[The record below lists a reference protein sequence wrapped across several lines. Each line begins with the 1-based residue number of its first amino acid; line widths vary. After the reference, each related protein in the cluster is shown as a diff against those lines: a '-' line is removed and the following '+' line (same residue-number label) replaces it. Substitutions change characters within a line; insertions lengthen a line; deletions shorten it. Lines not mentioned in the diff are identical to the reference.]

1 VRQAVGIL
9 GSGNTSLR
17 TFLLKK
23 IIMRGAKNVIDM
35 RPSKGFSPSQG
46 NEHLRRLDDC
56 ERAQKARWNYDPSRE
71 HLNFEVGKGG
81 IVTEVNKFK
90 TINQRIQEYLDSRGI
105 VNPNKK
111 YIDQGLDPKYRTVV
125 NFILGGNREVMR
137 NLAFGNQK
145 VDWEHGADNSDLKRM
160 PEIESWAKDAYA
172 FMCKKIGEQNIA
184 AFVVHLDEANPHVH
198 CTVLPLTE
206 KNRFSFKKIFTKG
219 VNTREALV
227 EYMESLHTEYAE
239 EVGLKYGMERG
250 DSIKETGA
258 VHRTTE
264 EYRRKLWKD
273 AQEKEEE
280 VRENIKTIEQQNSTI
295 TNQRGIIASLSREI
309 KHSAARLK
317 ALATMIKNLETH
329 KADLEYEVEKLN
341 KDLTTGKISKEEA
354 DRKLSQINAEIKK
367 IEEKIIDKADKLKV
381 AESKLHDAEQRK
393 AELEAKAHEAEEKRS
408 SEEQKTALAVEKT
421 AKAEGKYQVIKAKYK
436 EIAPKVNLKIS
447 HEFGSLGFHMAA
459 LDMKSRL
466 SKYGEL
472 RNSLSPSQRD
482 FLDRTVGEIF
492 DGSLIENVAENSAN
506 LCSVAASL
514 YLGYLNA
521 ATRIAQSCGGGGGPG
536 TGWGK
541 RDDENDMDFRRRC
554 FGMAMKMMKPG
565 RQQRLKR

>member
-1 VRQAVGIL
+1 M
-9 GSGNTSLR
+9 S
-17 TFLLKK
+17 
-23 IIMRGAKNVIDM
+23 GAKNVIDM

-81 IVTEVNKFK
+81 VVTEVNKFK
-90 TINQRIQEYLDSRGI
+90 TINQRIQENLDSRGI
-105 VNPNKK
+105 INPNKK
-111 YIDQGLDPKYRTVV
+111 YIDQGLDPKYRTVA

-160 PEIESWAKDAYA
+160 PEIEAWAKDAYA
-172 FMCKKIGEQNIA
+172 FMCKKYGEQNIA
-184 AFVVHLDEANPHVH
+184 AFVVHLDETNPHCH
-198 CTVLPLTE
+198 CTVLPITK
-206 KNRFSFKKIFTKG
+206 KNKFSFFGVFLKGNNTKD
-219 VNTREALV
+219 ALS
-227 EYMESLHTEYAE
+227 EYMDSLHTEYAE
-239 EVGLKYGMERG
+239 EVGMKYGMERG

-280 VRENIKTIEQQNSTI
+280 VRENTRTIEQQNSTI
-295 TNQRGIIASLSREI
+295 TNQRGIIASLNREI

-329 KADLEYEVEKLN
+329 KVDLEYEVEKLN

-367 IEEKIIDKADKLKV
+367 TEEKILDKTDKLKI

-421 AKAEGKYQVIKAKYK
+421 ARAEDRYQEIRAKYK
-436 EIAPKVNLKIS
+436 EVAPAVNVQVI
-447 HEFGSLGFHMAA
+447 HEMETLGYHSAA
-459 LDMKSRL
+459 FDMKNRL
-466 SKYGEL
+466 SKYNAL
-472 RNSLSPSQRD
+472 KDSLSYEQRE
-482 FLDRTVGEIF
+482 FLDKMMDDIF
-492 DGSLIENVAENSAN
+492 DGSVIVSMAENAASI
-506 LCSVAASL
+506 CSIAASL
-514 YLGYLNA
+514 YLGYLDN

-541 RDDENDMDFRRRC
+541 RDDEDDFAFRRRC
-554 FGMAMKMMKPG
+554 FGMAMKMMRPG
-565 RQQRLKR
+565 HQQRRKR

>member
-1 VRQAVGIL
+1 M
-9 GSGNTSLR
+9 S
-17 TFLLKK
+17 
-23 IIMRGAKNVIDM
+23 GAKNVIDM
-35 RPSKGFSPSQG
+35 RPGKGFTTSQS
-46 NEHLRRLDDC
+46 NEHLRRLADR
-56 ERAQKARWNYDPSRE
+56 EAAKKAQWNYDPSRE
-71 HLNFEVGKGG
+71 YLNFEIGKGG
-81 IVTEVNKFK
+81 VVKEVDK
-90 TINQRIQEYLDSRGI
+90 TKSIPQRIKENLEARGIKDPNISLINQGK
-105 VNPNKK
+105 NP
-111 YIDQGLDPKYRTVV
+111 YYRTVV

-160 PEIESWAKDAYA
+160 PEIEAWAKDAYA

-206 KNRFSFKKIFTKG
+206 KNRFSFIKTFMGG
-219 VNTREALV
+219 VDSRDALSK
-227 EYMESLHTEYAE
+227 YMENLHTEYAE

-329 KADLEYEVEKLN
+329 KADLEQEIKKLN
-341 KDLTTGKISKEEA
+341 RDLAAGKISKEEA

-367 IEEKIIDKADKLKV
+367 TEEKIIDKADKLKV

>member
-1 VRQAVGIL
+1 M
-9 GSGNTSLR
+9 S
-17 TFLLKK
+17 
-23 IIMRGAKNVIDM
+23 GAKNVIDM
-35 RPSKGFSPSQG
+35 RPGKGFTTSQS
-46 NEHLRRLDDC
+46 NEHLRRLADR
-56 ERAQKARWNYDPSRE
+56 EAAKKAQWNYDPSRE
-71 HLNFEVGKGG
+71 HLNFEIGRGG
-81 IVTEVNKFK
+81 VVKEVDKSK
-90 TINQRIQEYLDSRGI
+90 SIHQRIEENLKVRGI
-105 VNPNKK
+105 KDPN
-111 YIDQGLDPKYRTVV
+111 IPLITQGLDPKYRTVA

-145 VDWEHGADNSDLKRM
+145 VDWEHGADNTELKRM
-160 PEIESWAKDAYA
+160 PDIEAWAKDAYA
-172 FMCKKIGEQNIA
+172 FMCKKFGEQNIA

-198 CTVLPLTE
+198 CTVLPISE
-206 KNRFSFKKIFTKG
+206 NNRISFKKVFLKG
-219 VNTREALV
+219 NDNKDALSK
-227 EYMESLHTEYAE
+227 YMENLHTEYAE

-280 VRENIKTIEQQNSTI
+280 VRENAKTIEQQNSTI
-295 TNQRGIIASLSREI
+295 TNQRGIIASLNREI

-329 KADLEYEVEKLN
+329 KADLEQEIKKLN
-341 KDLTTGKISKEEA
+341 RDLAAGKISKEEA
-354 DRKLSQINAEIKK
+354 DRKLSQINADIKK
-367 IEEKIIDKADKLKV
+367 TEEKILDKTDKLKI

-393 AELEAKAHEAEEKRS
+393 SELEAKAHEAEEKRS

-421 AKAEGKYQVIKAKYK
+421 AKAEGKYQEIKAKYK
-436 EIAPKVNLKIS
+436 EIAPAVNLKVS
-447 HEFGSLGFHMAA
+447 HEIGSLGFHMVA

-466 SKYGEL
+466 SKYDEL

-514 YLGYLNA
+514 YLGYLDA
-521 ATRIAQSCGGGGGPG
+521 ATRIAQSSGGGGGPG

-541 RDDENDMDFRRRC
+541 RDDEDDLDFRRRC
-554 FGMAMKMMKPG
+554 FGMAMKMMKPVKQNRVIRG
-565 RQQRLKR
+565 RRR

>member
-1 VRQAVGIL
+1 M
-9 GSGNTSLR
+9 S
-17 TFLLKK
+17 
-23 IIMRGAKNVIDM
+23 GAKNVIDM
-35 RPSKGFSPSQG
+35 RPSKGLSTSQG

-71 HLNFEVGKGG
+71 HLNFEVGKGEV
-81 IVTEVNKFK
+81 VTEVNKFK
-90 TINQRIQEYLDSRGI
+90 TINQRIQENLDSRGI

-111 YIDQGLDPKYRTVV
+111 YIDQGLDPKYRTVA

-160 PEIESWAKDAYA
+160 PEIEAWAKDAYA
-172 FMCKKIGEQNIA
+172 FMCKKFGEQNIA

-206 KNRFSFKKIFTKG
+206 KNRFSFVKTFMNGI
-219 VNTREALV
+219 NTREALS
-227 EYMESLHTEYAE
+227 EYMDNIHTEYAE

-329 KADLEYEVEKLN
+329 KADLEQEIKKLN
-341 KDLTTGKISKEEA
+341 RDLAAGKISKEEA

-367 IEEKIIDKADKLKV
+367 TEEKIIDKADKLKV

-541 RDDENDMDFRRRC
+541 RDDENDMDLRRRC
-554 FGMAMKMMKPG
+554 FGMAIKMMKPG

>member
-1 VRQAVGIL
+1 M
-9 GSGNTSLR
+9 S
-17 TFLLKK
+17 
-23 IIMRGAKNVIDM
+23 GAKNVIDM
-35 RPSKGFSPSQG
+35 RPGKGFTTSQS
-46 NEHLRRLDDC
+46 NEHLRRLADR
-56 ERAQKARWNYDPSRE
+56 EAAKKAQWNYDPSRE
-71 HLNFEVGKGG
+71 HLNFEIGRGG
-81 IVTEVNKFK
+81 VVKEVDKSK
-90 TINQRIQEYLDSRGI
+90 SIHQRIEENLKARGI
-105 VNPNKK
+105 KDPN
-111 YIDQGLDPKYRTVV
+111 IPLITQGLDPKYRTVA

-145 VDWEHGADNSDLKRM
+145 VDWEHGADNTELKRM
-160 PEIESWAKDAYA
+160 PDIEAWAKDAYA
-172 FMCKKIGEQNIA
+172 FMCKKFGEQNIA

-198 CTVLPLTE
+198 CTVLPISE
-206 KNRFSFKKIFTKG
+206 NNRISFKKVFLKG
-219 VNTREALV
+219 NDNKNALSK
-227 EYMESLHTEYAE
+227 YMENLHTEYAE
-239 EVGLKYGMERG
+239 DVGLKYGMERG

-280 VRENIKTIEQQNSTI
+280 VRENTKTI
-295 TNQRGIIASLSREI
+295 TNQRGIIASLNREI

-329 KADLEYEVEKLN
+329 KADLEQEIKKLN
-341 KDLTTGKISKEEA
+341 RDLAAGKISKEEA
-354 DRKLSQINAEIKK
+354 DRKLSQINADIKK
-367 IEEKIIDKADKLKV
+367 TEEKILDKTDKLKI

-393 AELEAKAHEAEEKRS
+393 TELEAKAHEAEEKRS

-421 AKAEGKYQVIKAKYK
+421 AKAEGKYQEIKAKYK
-436 EIAPKVNLKIS
+436 EIAPAVNLKVS
-447 HEFGSLGFHMAA
+447 HEIDSLGFHMVA

-466 SKYGEL
+466 SKYDEL

-514 YLGYLNA
+514 YLGYLDA
-521 ATRIAQSCGGGGGPG
+521 ATRIAQSSGGGGGPG

-541 RDDENDMDFRRRC
+541 RDDEDDLDFRRRC
-554 FGMAMKMMKPG
+554 FGMAMKMMKPVKQNRVIRG
-565 RQQRLKR
+565 RRR

>member
-1 VRQAVGIL
+1 M
-9 GSGNTSLR
+9 S
-17 TFLLKK
+17 
-23 IIMRGAKNVIDM
+23 GAKNVIDM

-56 ERAQKARWNYDPSRE
+56 ERAQKTRWNYDPSRE

-81 IVTEVNKFK
+81 VVTEVNKFK
-90 TINQRIQEYLDSRGI
+90 TINQRIQENLDSRGI
-105 VNPNKK
+105 INPNKK
-111 YIDQGLDPKYRTVV
+111 YIDQGLDPKYRTVA

-160 PEIESWAKDAYA
+160 PEIEAWAKDAYA
-172 FMCKKIGEQNIA
+172 FMCKKYGEQNIA

-219 VNTREALV
+219 VNTREALA

-250 DSIKETGA
+250 DSTKETGA

-280 VRENIKTIEQQNSTI
+280 VRENTKTI
-295 TNQRGIIASLSREI
+295 TNQRGIIASLNREI

-329 KADLEYEVEKLN
+329 KADLEQEIKKLN
-341 KDLTTGKISKEEA
+341 RDLAAGKISKEEA
-354 DRKLSQINAEIKK
+354 DRKLSQINADIKK
-367 IEEKIIDKADKLKV
+367 TEEKILDKTDKLKI

-393 AELEAKAHEAEEKRS
+393 SELEAKAHEA
-408 SEEQKTALAVEKT
+408 EQKTALAVEKT
-421 AKAEGKYQVIKAKYK
+421 AKAEGKYQEIKSKYK
-436 EIAPKVNLKIS
+436 EVAPAVNAQTV
-447 HEFGSLGFHMAA
+447 HEMETLGYHLSA
-459 LDMKSRL
+459 LDMRSRL
-466 SKYGEL
+466 SKFDAL
-472 RNSLSPSQRD
+472 KDTLSHEQREFFD
-482 FLDRTVGEIF
+482 TTVGSIF
-492 DGSLIENVAENSAN
+492 DGSVIENMAESAAEI
-506 LCSVAASL
+506 CSIASQL
-514 YLGYLNA
+514 YLGYLDA
-521 ATRIAQSCGGGGGPG
+521 ATRIAQSSGGGGGPG

-541 RDDENDMDFRRRC
+541 RDDEDDLDFRRRC

-565 RQQRLKR
+565 QKQNIVIKGRRR

>member
-1 VRQAVGIL
+1 M
-9 GSGNTSLR
+9 S
-17 TFLLKK
+17 
-23 IIMRGAKNVIDM
+23 GAKNVIDM

-46 NEHLRRLDDC
+46 NGHLRRLDDC
-56 ERAQKARWNYDPSRE
+56 ERAQKVRWNYDPSRE

-81 IVTEVNKFK
+81 VVTEVNKFK
-90 TINQRIQEYLDSRGI
+90 TINQRIQENLDSRGI

-111 YIDQGLDPKYRTVV
+111 YIDQGLDPKYRTVA

-137 NLAFGNQK
+137 NLAFDNQE

-160 PEIESWAKDAYA
+160 PEIEAWAKDAYA
-172 FMCKKIGEQNIA
+172 FMCKKYGEKNIA

-206 KNRFSFKKIFTKG
+206 KNRFSFIKTFMGG
-219 VNTREALV
+219 VDSRDALSK
-227 EYMESLHTEYAE
+227 YMENLHTEYAD

-250 DSIKETGA
+250 DSIKKTGA

-329 KADLEYEVEKLN
+329 KADLEQEIKKFN
-341 KDLTTGKISKEEA
+341 RDLVAGKISKEEA
-354 DRKLSQINAEIKK
+354 DRKLSKINAEIKK
-367 IEEKIIDKADKLKV
+367 TEEKIIDKADKLKV

>member
-1 VRQAVGIL
+1 M
-9 GSGNTSLR
+9 S
-17 TFLLKK
+17 
-23 IIMRGAKNVIDM
+23 GAKNVIDM

-81 IVTEVNKFK
+81 VVTEVNKFK
-90 TINQRIQEYLDSRGI
+90 TINQRIQENLDLRGI

-111 YIDQGLDPKYRTVV
+111 YIDQGLDPKYRTVA

-137 NLAFGNQK
+137 NLAFGNQN

-160 PEIESWAKDAYA
+160 PEIEAWAKDAYA
-172 FMCKKIGEQNIA
+172 FMCKKYGEQNIA

-206 KNRFSFKKIFTKG
+206 KNRFSFIKTFMGG
-219 VNTREALV
+219 VDSRDALSK
-227 EYMESLHTEYAE
+227 YMENLHTEYAE
-239 EVGLKYGMERG
+239 EVGMKYGMERG

-280 VRENIKTIEQQNSTI
+280 VRENTKTIEQQNSTI

-367 IEEKIIDKADKLKV
+367 TEEKILDKTDKLKI

-393 AELEAKAHEAEEKRS
+393 EELEAKAHEAEEKRS

-421 AKAEGKYQVIKAKYK
+421 ARAEDRYQEIRAKYK
-436 EIAPKVNLKIS
+436 EVAPAVNVQVI
-447 HEFGSLGFHMAA
+447 HEMETLGYHSAA
-459 LDMKSRL
+459 FDMKNRL
-466 SKYGEL
+466 SKYNAL
-472 RNSLSPSQRD
+472 KDSLSYEQRE
-482 FLDRTVGEIF
+482 FLDKMVDDIF
-492 DGSLIENVAENSAN
+492 DDSVIVSMAENAASI
-506 LCSVAASL
+506 CSIAASL
-514 YLGYLNA
+514 YLGYLDN

-536 TGWGK
+536 TEWGK
-541 RDDENDMDFRRRC
+541 RDDEDDFAFRRRC
-554 FGMAMKMMKPG
+554 FGMAMKMMRPG
-565 RQQRLKR
+565 HQQRRKR

>member
-1 VRQAVGIL
+1 M
-9 GSGNTSLR
+9 S
-17 TFLLKK
+17 
-23 IIMRGAKNVIDM
+23 GAKNVIDM
-35 RPSKGFSPSQG
+35 RPGKGFTTSQS
-46 NEHLRRLDDC
+46 NEHLRRLADR
-56 ERAQKARWNYDPSRE
+56 EAAKKAQWNYDPSRE
-71 HLNFEVGKGG
+71 HLNFEIGRGG
-81 IVTEVNKFK
+81 VVKEVDKSK
-90 TINQRIQEYLDSRGI
+90 SIHQRIEENLKARGI
-105 VNPNKK
+105 KDPN
-111 YIDQGLDPKYRTVV
+111 IPLITQGLDPKYRTVA

-145 VDWEHGADNSDLKRM
+145 VDWEHGADNTELKRM
-160 PEIESWAKDAYA
+160 PDIEAWAKDAYA
-172 FMCKKIGEQNIA
+172 FMCKKFGEQNIA

-198 CTVLPLTE
+198 CTVLPISE
-206 KNRFSFKKIFTKG
+206 NNRISFKKVFLKG
-219 VNTREALV
+219 NDNKDALSK
-227 EYMESLHTEYAE
+227 YMENLHTEYAE

-280 VRENIKTIEQQNSTI
+280 VRENAKTIEQQNSTI
-295 TNQRGIIASLSREI
+295 TNQRGIIASLNREI

-329 KADLEYEVEKLN
+329 KADLEQEIKKLN
-341 KDLTTGKISKEEA
+341 RDLAAGKISKEEA
-354 DRKLSQINAEIKK
+354 DRKLSQINADIKK
-367 IEEKIIDKADKLKV
+367 TEEKILDKTEKLKI

-421 AKAEGKYQVIKAKYK
+421 AKAEGKYQEIKAKYK
-436 EIAPKVNLKIS
+436 EIAPAVNLKVS
-447 HEFGSLGFHMAA
+447 HEIGSLGFHMVA

-466 SKYGEL
+466 SKYDEL

-492 DGSLIENVAENSAN
+492 DGPLIENVAENSAN

-514 YLGYLNA
+514 YLGYLDA
-521 ATRIAQSCGGGGGPG
+521 ATRIAQSSGGGGGPG

-541 RDDENDMDFRRRC
+541 RDDEDDLDFRRRC
-554 FGMAMKMMKPG
+554 FGMAMKMMKPVKQNRVIRG
-565 RQQRLKR
+565 RRR

>member
-1 VRQAVGIL
+1 M
-9 GSGNTSLR
+9 S
-17 TFLLKK
+17 
-23 IIMRGAKNVIDM
+23 GAKNVIDM

-71 HLNFEVGKGG
+71 HLNFEVGKGEV
-81 IVTEVNKFK
+81 VTEVNKFK
-90 TINQRIQEYLDSRGI
+90 TINQRIQENLDSRGI

-111 YIDQGLDPKYRTVV
+111 YIDQGLDPKYRTVA

-160 PEIESWAKDAYA
+160 PEIEAWAKDAYA
-172 FMCKKIGEQNIA
+172 FMCKKFGEQNIA

-329 KADLEYEVEKLN
+329 KADLEQEIKKLN
-341 KDLTTGKISKEEA
+341 RDLAAGKISKEEA

-367 IEEKIIDKADKLKV
+367 TEEKIID
-381 AESKLHDAEQRK
+381 
-393 AELEAKAHEAEEKRS
+393 
-408 SEEQKTALAVEKT
+408 
-421 AKAEGKYQVIKAKYK
+421 KAEGKYQVIKAKYK

-506 LCSVAASL
+506 LCSVEASL

>member
-1 VRQAVGIL
+1 M
-9 GSGNTSLR
+9 S
-17 TFLLKK
+17 
-23 IIMRGAKNVIDM
+23 GAKNVIDM
-35 RPSKGFSPSQG
+35 RPSKGFSSSQG

-81 IVTEVNKFK
+81 VVTEVNKFK
-90 TINQRIQEYLDSRGI
+90 TINQRIQKNLDSRGI

-111 YIDQGLDPKYRTVV
+111 YIDQGLDPKYRTVA

-137 NLAFGNQK
+137 NLAFGNQE

-160 PEIESWAKDAYA
+160 PEIEAWAKDAYV
-172 FMCKKIGEQNIA
+172 FMCKKFGEQNIA

-329 KADLEYEVEKLN
+329 KADLEQEIKKFN
-341 KDLTTGKISKEEA
+341 RDLAAGKISKEEA
-354 DRKLSQINAEIKK
+354 DRKLSKINAEIKK
-367 IEEKIIDKADKLKV
+367 TEEKIIDKADKLKV

-421 AKAEGKYQVIKAKYK
+421 AKAEGKYQVI
-436 EIAPKVNLKIS
+436 
-447 HEFGSLGFHMAA
+447 
-459 LDMKSRL
+459 
-466 SKYGEL
+466 KYGEL

>member
-1 VRQAVGIL
+1 M
-9 GSGNTSLR
+9 S
-17 TFLLKK
+17 
-23 IIMRGAKNVIDM
+23 GAKNVIDM
-35 RPSKGFSPSQG
+35 RPGKGFTTSQS
-46 NEHLRRLDDC
+46 NEHLRRLADR
-56 ERAQKARWNYDPSRE
+56 EAARKAQWNYDPSRE
-71 HLNFEVGKGG
+71 RLNFEIGKGG
-81 IVTEVNKFK
+81 VVKEVDK
-90 TINQRIQEYLDSRGI
+90 TKSIPQRIKENLEARGIKDPNIPLINQG
-105 VNPNKK
+105 K
-111 YIDQGLDPKYRTVV
+111 DPYYRTVA

-137 NLAFGNQK
+137 NLALGNQK

-160 PEIESWAKDAYA
+160 PEIEAWAKDAYA
-172 FMCKKIGEQNIA
+172 FMCKKYGEQNIA

-198 CTVLPLTE
+198 CTILPITK
-206 KNRFSFKKIFTKG
+206 KNKFSFFSVFLKGNNTKD
-219 VNTREALV
+219 ALS
-227 EYMESLHTEYAE
+227 EYMDSLHTEYAE

-250 DSIKETGA
+250 DSTKETGA

-280 VRENIKTIEQQNSTI
+280 VRENTKTIEQQNSTI
-295 TNQRGIIASLSREI
+295 TNQCGIIASLSREI

-329 KADLEYEVEKLN
+329 KVDLELEIKKLN
-341 KDLTTGKISKEEA
+341 RDLAAGKISKEEA

-367 IEEKIIDKADKLKV
+367 TEEKILDKTDKLKI

-393 AELEAKAHEAEEKRS
+393 AELEAKAHEAE
-408 SEEQKTALAVEKT
+408 QKTALAVEKT
-421 AKAEGKYQVIKAKYK
+421 AKAEGKYQEIKSKYK
-436 EIAPKVNLKIS
+436 EVAPAVNAQTV
-447 HEFGSLGFHMAA
+447 HEMETLGYHLSA
-459 LDMKSRL
+459 LDMRSRL
-466 SKYGEL
+466 SKFDALKET
-472 RNSLSPSQRD
+472 LSHEQRD
-482 FLDRTVGEIF
+482 FLDTTVGSIF

>member
-1 VRQAVGIL
+1 M
-9 GSGNTSLR
+9 S
-17 TFLLKK
+17 
-23 IIMRGAKNVIDM
+23 GAKNVIDM

-56 ERAQKARWNYDPSRE
+56 ERAQKVRWNYEPSRE

-81 IVTEVNKFK
+81 VVTEVNKFK
-90 TINQRIQEYLDSRGI
+90 TINQRIQENLDSRGI

-111 YIDQGLDPKYRTVV
+111 YIDQGLDPKYRTVA

-137 NLAFGNQK
+137 NLAFGNQE

-160 PEIESWAKDAYA
+160 PEIEAWAKDAYA
-172 FMCKKIGEQNIA
+172 FMCKKYGEKNIA

-206 KNRFSFKKIFTKG
+206 KNRFSFIKTFMGG
-219 VNTREALV
+219 VDSRDALSK
-227 EYMESLHTEYAE
+227 YMENLHTEYAD

-329 KADLEYEVEKLN
+329 KADLEQEIKKLN
-341 KDLTTGKISKEEA
+341 RDLAAGKISKEEA

-367 IEEKIIDKADKLKV
+367 TEEKIIDKADKLKV

-393 AELEAKAHEAEEKRS
+393 TELEAKAHEAEEKRS

>member
-1 VRQAVGIL
+1 M
-9 GSGNTSLR
+9 S
-17 TFLLKK
+17 
-23 IIMRGAKNVIDM
+23 GAKNVIDM
-35 RPSKGFSPSQG
+35 RPSKGFSSSQG

-81 IVTEVNKFK
+81 VVTEVNKFK

-172 FMCKKIGEQNIA
+172 FMCKKFGEQNIA

-280 VRENIKTIEQQNSTI
+280 VRENIKTIEQQNSMI

-329 KADLEYEVEKLN
+329 KADLEQEIKKLN
-341 KDLTTGKISKEEA
+341 RDLAAGKISKEEA

-367 IEEKIIDKADKLKV
+367 TEEKIID
-381 AESKLHDAEQRK
+381 
-393 AELEAKAHEAEEKRS
+393 
-408 SEEQKTALAVEKT
+408 
-421 AKAEGKYQVIKAKYK
+421 KAEGKYQVIKAKYK

-506 LCSVAASL
+506 LCSVEASL

>member
-1 VRQAVGIL
+1 M
-9 GSGNTSLR
+9 SGP
-17 TFLLKK
+17 
-23 IIMRGAKNVIDM
+23 KNVIDM
-35 RPSKGFSPSQG
+35 RPGKGFTTSQS
-46 NEHLRRLDDC
+46 NEHLRRMADK
-56 ERAQKARWNYDPSRE
+56 ESAKKAQWNYNPSRE
-71 HLNFEVGKGG
+71 RLNFEIGKGG
-81 IVTEVNKFK
+81 VVKEVDK
-90 TINQRIQEYLDSRGI
+90 TKSIPQRIKENLEARGIKDPNISLINQGK
-105 VNPNKK
+105 NP
-111 YIDQGLDPKYRTVV
+111 YYRTIA

-160 PEIESWAKDAYA
+160 PEIEAWAKDAYA
-172 FMCKKIGEQNIA
+172 FMCKKYGEQNIA
-184 AFVVHLDEANPHVH
+184 AFVVHLDETNPHVH
-198 CTVLPLTE
+198 CTVLPITK
-206 KNRFSFKKIFTKG
+206 KNKFSFFGVFLKGNNTKD
-219 VNTREALV
+219 ALS
-227 EYMESLHTEYAE
+227 EYMDSLHTEYAE

-280 VRENIKTIEQQNSTI
+280 VRENTKTIELQNSTI
-295 TNQRGIIASLSREI
+295 TNQRGIIASLNREI

-354 DRKLSQINAEIKK
+354 DRKLSQIIAEIKK
-367 IEEKIIDKADKLKV
+367 TEEKILDKTDKLKI

-421 AKAEGKYQVIKAKYK
+421 ARAEDRYQEIRAKYK
-436 EIAPKVNLKIS
+436 EVAPAVNVQVI
-447 HEFGSLGFHMAA
+447 HEMETLGYHSAA
-459 LDMKSRL
+459 FDMKNRL
-466 SKYGEL
+466 SKYNAL
-472 RNSLSPSQRD
+472 KDSLSYEQRE
-482 FLDRTVGEIF
+482 FLDKMMDDIF
-492 DGSLIENVAENSAN
+492 DGSVIVSMAENAASI
-506 LCSVAASL
+506 CSIAASL
-514 YLGYLNA
+514 YLGYLDN
-521 ATRIAQSCGGGGGPG
+521 ATRIAQSSGGGGGPG

-541 RDDENDMDFRRRC
+541 RDDEDDFAFRRRC
-554 FGMAMKMMKPG
+554 FGMAMKMMRPG
-565 RQQRLKR
+565 HQQRRKR

>member
-1 VRQAVGIL
+1 M
-9 GSGNTSLR
+9 S
-17 TFLLKK
+17 
-23 IIMRGAKNVIDM
+23 GAKNVIDM

-160 PEIESWAKDAYA
+160 PEIEAWAKDAYA
-172 FMCKKIGEQNIA
+172 FMCKKYGEQNIA

-206 KNRFSFKKIFTKG
+206 KNRFSFIKTFMGG
-219 VNTREALV
+219 VDSRDALS
-227 EYMESLHTEYAE
+227 MENLHTEYAE

-280 VRENIKTIEQQNSTI
+280 VRENAKTIEQQNSTI
-295 TNQRGIIASLSREI
+295 TNQRGIIASLNREI

-329 KADLEYEVEKLN
+329 KADLEQEIKKLN
-341 KDLTTGKISKEEA
+341 RDLAAGKISKEEA

-367 IEEKIIDKADKLKV
+367 TEEKILDKTEKLKI

-393 AELEAKAHEAEEKRS
+393 AELEAKAHEAE
-408 SEEQKTALAVEKT
+408 QKTALAVEKT
-421 AKAEGKYQVIKAKYK
+421 AKAEDKYQEIKAKYK

>member
-1 VRQAVGIL
+1 M
-9 GSGNTSLR
+9 SGP
-17 TFLLKK
+17 
-23 IIMRGAKNVIDM
+23 KNVIDM
-35 RPSKGFSPSQG
+35 RPGKGFTTSQS
-46 NEHLRRLDDC
+46 NEHLRRMADK
-56 ERAQKARWNYDPSRE
+56 ESAKKAQWNYDPSRE
-71 HLNFEVGKGG
+71 RLNFEIGKGG
-81 IVTEVNKFK
+81 VVKEVDK
-90 TINQRIQEYLDSRGI
+90 TKSIPQRIKENLEARGIKDPNIPLINQG
-105 VNPNKK
+105 K
-111 YIDQGLDPKYRTVV
+111 DPYYRTVA

-160 PEIESWAKDAYA
+160 PEIEAWAKDAYA
-172 FMCKKIGEQNIA
+172 FMCKKYGEQNIA
-184 AFVVHLDEANPHVH
+184 AFVVHLDETNPHCH
-198 CTVLPLTE
+198 CTVLPITK
-206 KNRFSFKKIFTKG
+206 KNKFSFFGVFFKGNNTKD
-219 VNTREALV
+219 ALS
-227 EYMESLHTEYAE
+227 EYMDSLHTEYAE
-239 EVGLKYGMERG
+239 EVGMKYGMERG

-280 VRENIKTIEQQNSTI
+280 VRENTRTIEQQNSTI
-295 TNQRGIIASLSREI
+295 TNQRGIIASLNREI

-329 KADLEYEVEKLN
+329 KVDLEYEVEKLN

-367 IEEKIIDKADKLKV
+367 TEEKILDKTDKLKI

-421 AKAEGKYQVIKAKYK
+421 ARAEDRYQEIRAKYK
-436 EIAPKVNLKIS
+436 EVAPAVNVQVI
-447 HEFGSLGFHMAA
+447 HEMETLGYHSAA
-459 LDMKSRL
+459 FDMKNRL
-466 SKYGEL
+466 SKYNAL
-472 RNSLSPSQRD
+472 KDSLSYEQRE
-482 FLDRTVGEIF
+482 FLDKMMDDIF
-492 DGSLIENVAENSAN
+492 DGSVIVSMAENAASI
-506 LCSVAASL
+506 CSIAASL
-514 YLGYLNA
+514 YLGYLDN

-541 RDDENDMDFRRRC
+541 RDDEDDFAFRRRC
-554 FGMAMKMMKPG
+554 FGMAMKMMRPG
-565 RQQRLKR
+565 HQQRRKR

>member
-1 VRQAVGIL
+1 MRQAVGIL
-9 GSGNTSLR
+9 GSGNTALR
-17 TFLLKK
+17 TFLFK
-23 IIMRGAKNVIDM
+23 IDNHERSKNVIDM

-46 NEHLRRLDDC
+46 NGHLRRLDDC
-56 ERAQKARWNYDPSRE
+56 ERAQKVRWNYAPSRE

-81 IVTEVNKFK
+81 VVTEVNKFK
-90 TINQRIQEYLDSRGI
+90 TINQRIQENLDSRGI

-111 YIDQGLDPKYRTVV
+111 YIGQGLDPKYRTVA

-137 NLAFGNQK
+137 NLAFDNQE

-160 PEIESWAKDAYA
+160 PEIEAWAKDAYA
-172 FMCKKIGEQNIA
+172 FMCKKYGEKNIA

-206 KNRFSFKKIFTKG
+206 KNRFSFIKTFMGG
-219 VNTREALV
+219 VDSRDALSK
-227 EYMESLHTEYAE
+227 YMENLHTEYAD

-250 DSIKETGA
+250 DSIKKTGA

-329 KADLEYEVEKLN
+329 KADLEQEIKKFN
-341 KDLTTGKISKEEA
+341 RDLAAGKISKEEA
-354 DRKLSQINAEIKK
+354 DRKLSKINAEIKK
-367 IEEKIIDKADKLKV
+367 TEEKIIDKADKLKV

-436 EIAPKVNLKIS
+436 EIAPKVNLKVS

>member
-1 VRQAVGIL
+1 M
-9 GSGNTSLR
+9 S
-17 TFLLKK
+17 
-23 IIMRGAKNVIDM
+23 GAKNVIDM
-35 RPSKGFSPSQG
+35 RPGKGFTTSQS
-46 NEHLRRLDDC
+46 NEHLRRLADR
-56 ERAQKARWNYDPSRE
+56 EAAKKAQWNYDPSRE
-71 HLNFEVGKGG
+71 HLNFEIGRGG
-81 IVTEVNKFK
+81 VVKEVDKSK
-90 TINQRIQEYLDSRGI
+90 SIHQRIEENLKARGI
-105 VNPNKK
+105 KDPN
-111 YIDQGLDPKYRTVV
+111 IPLITQGLDPKYRTVA

-145 VDWEHGADNSDLKRM
+145 VDWEHGADNTELKRM
-160 PEIESWAKDAYA
+160 PDIEAWAKDAYA
-172 FMCKKIGEQNIA
+172 FMCKKFGEQNIA

-198 CTVLPLTE
+198 CTVLPISE
-206 KNRFSFKKIFTKG
+206 NNRISFKKVFLKG
-219 VNTREALV
+219 NDNKDALSK
-227 EYMESLHTEYAE
+227 YMENLHTEYAE

-280 VRENIKTIEQQNSTI
+280 VRENAKTIEQQNSTI
-295 TNQRGIIASLSREI
+295 TNQRGIIASLNREI

-329 KADLEYEVEKLN
+329 KADLEQEIKKLN
-341 KDLTTGKISKEEA
+341 RDLAAGKISKEEA

-367 IEEKIIDKADKLKV
+367 TEEKILDKTDKLKI

-393 AELEAKAHEAEEKRS
+393 SELEAKAHEA
-408 SEEQKTALAVEKT
+408 EQKTALAVEKT
-421 AKAEGKYQVIKAKYK
+421 AKAEGKYQEIKAKYK
-436 EIAPKVNLKIS
+436 EIAPAVNLKVS
-447 HEFGSLGFHMAA
+447 HEIGSLGFHMVA

-466 SKYGEL
+466 SKYDEL

-514 YLGYLNA
+514 YLGYLDA
-521 ATRIAQSCGGGGGPG
+521 ATRIAQSSGGGGGPG

-541 RDDENDMDFRRRC
+541 RDDEDDLDFRRRC
-554 FGMAMKMMKPG
+554 FGMAMKMMKPVKQNRVIRG
-565 RQQRLKR
+565 RRR

>member
-1 VRQAVGIL
+1 M
-9 GSGNTSLR
+9 S
-17 TFLLKK
+17 
-23 IIMRGAKNVIDM
+23 GAKNVIDM

-46 NEHLRRLDDC
+46 NGHLRRLDDC
-56 ERAQKARWNYDPSRE
+56 ERAQKVRWNYAPSRE

-81 IVTEVNKFK
+81 VVTEVNKFK
-90 TINQRIQEYLDSRGI
+90 TINQRIQENLDSRGI

-111 YIDQGLDPKYRTVV
+111 YIGQGLDPKYRTVA

-137 NLAFGNQK
+137 NLAFDNQE

-160 PEIESWAKDAYA
+160 PEIEAWAKDAYA
-172 FMCKKIGEQNIA
+172 FMCKKYGEKNIA

-206 KNRFSFKKIFTKG
+206 KNRFSFIKTFMGG
-219 VNTREALV
+219 VDSRDALSK
-227 EYMESLHTEYAE
+227 YMENLHTEYAD

-250 DSIKETGA
+250 DSIKKTGA

-329 KADLEYEVEKLN
+329 KADLEQEIKKFN
-341 KDLTTGKISKEEA
+341 RDLVAGKISKEEA
-354 DRKLSQINAEIKK
+354 DRKLSKINAEIKK
-367 IEEKIIDKADKLKV
+367 TEEKIIDKADKLKV
-381 AESKLHDAEQRK
+381 AESKLHDAVQRK

>member
-1 VRQAVGIL
+1 M
-9 GSGNTSLR
+9 S
-17 TFLLKK
+17 
-23 IIMRGAKNVIDM
+23 GAKNVIDM

-81 IVTEVNKFK
+81 VVTEVNKFK
-90 TINQRIQEYLDSRGI
+90 TINQRIQENLDSRGI
-105 VNPNKK
+105 INPNKK
-111 YIDQGLDPKYRTVV
+111 YIDQGLDRKYRTVA

-137 NLAFGNQK
+137 KLAFGSQQ
-145 VDWEHGADNSDLKRM
+145 VDWERGADNSDLKRM
-160 PEIESWAKDAYA
+160 PEIEAWAKDAYA
-172 FMCKKIGEQNIA
+172 FMCKKYGEQNIA

-219 VNTREALV
+219 VNTREALA

-250 DSIKETGA
+250 DSTKETGA

-280 VRENIKTIEQQNSTI
+280 VRENTKTI
-295 TNQRGIIASLSREI
+295 TNQRGIIASLNREI

-329 KADLEYEVEKLN
+329 KADLEQEIKKLN
-341 KDLTTGKISKEEA
+341 RDLAAGKISKEEA
-354 DRKLSQINAEIKK
+354 DRKLSQINADIKK
-367 IEEKIIDKADKLKV
+367 TEEKILDKTDKLKI

-393 AELEAKAHEAEEKRS
+393 SELEAKAHEA
-408 SEEQKTALAVEKT
+408 EQKTALAVEKT
-421 AKAEGKYQVIKAKYK
+421 AKAEGKYQEIKAKYK
-436 EIAPKVNLKIS
+436 EIAPAVNLKVS
-447 HEFGSLGFHMAA
+447 HEIGSLGFHMVA

-466 SKYGEL
+466 SKYDEL

-514 YLGYLNA
+514 YLGYLDA
-521 ATRIAQSCGGGGGPG
+521 ATRIAQSSGGGGGPG

-541 RDDENDMDFRRRC
+541 RDDEDDLDFRRRC
-554 FGMAMKMMKPG
+554 FGMAMKMMKPVKQNRVIRG
-565 RQQRLKR
+565 RRR

>member
-1 VRQAVGIL
+1 M
-9 GSGNTSLR
+9 S
-17 TFLLKK
+17 
-23 IIMRGAKNVIDM
+23 GAKNVIDM

-81 IVTEVNKFK
+81 VVTEVNKFK
-90 TINQRIQEYLDSRGI
+90 TINQRIQENLDSRGI

-111 YIDQGLDPKYRTVV
+111 YIDQGLDPKYRTVA

-160 PEIESWAKDAYA
+160 PEIEAWAKDAYA
-172 FMCKKIGEQNIA
+172 FMCKKYGEQNIA

-206 KNRFSFKKIFTKG
+206 KNRFSFIKTFMGG
-219 VNTREALV
+219 VDSRDALSK
-227 EYMESLHTEYAE
+227 YMENLHTEYAE

-280 VRENIKTIEQQNSTI
+280 VRENAKTIEQQNSTI
-295 TNQRGIIASLSREI
+295 TNQRGIISSLSREI

-329 KADLEYEVEKLN
+329 KADLEQEIKKLN
-341 KDLTTGKISKEEA
+341 RDLAAGKISKEEA

-367 IEEKIIDKADKLKV
+367 TEEKIID
-381 AESKLHDAEQRK
+381 
-393 AELEAKAHEAEEKRS
+393 
-408 SEEQKTALAVEKT
+408 
-421 AKAEGKYQVIKAKYK
+421 KAEGKYQVIKAKYK

-506 LCSVAASL
+506 LCSVEASL

>member
-1 VRQAVGIL
+1 M
-9 GSGNTSLR
+9 S
-17 TFLLKK
+17 
-23 IIMRGAKNVIDM
+23 GAKNVIDM

-56 ERAQKARWNYDPSRE
+56 ERAQKARWNYDLSRE

-81 IVTEVNKFK
+81 IVTKVNKFK
-90 TINQRIQEYLDSRGI
+90 TINQRIQENLDSRGI

-172 FMCKKIGEQNIA
+172 FMCKKFGEQNIA

-329 KADLEYEVEKLN
+329 KADLEQEIKKLN
-341 KDLTTGKISKEEA
+341 RDLAAGKISKEEA

-367 IEEKIIDKADKLKV
+367 TEEKIIDKADKLKV

-472 RNSLSPSQRD
+472 RNSLSLSQRD

-565 RQQRLKR
+565 RQQHLKR

>member
-1 VRQAVGIL
+1 M
-9 GSGNTSLR
+9 S
-17 TFLLKK
+17 
-23 IIMRGAKNVIDM
+23 GAKNVIDM

-81 IVTEVNKFK
+81 VVTEVNKFK
-90 TINQRIQEYLDSRGI
+90 TINQRIQENLDSRGI
-105 VNPNKK
+105 VNHNKK
-111 YIDQGLDPKYRTVV
+111 YIDQGLDPKYRTVA

-160 PEIESWAKDAYA
+160 PEIEAWAKDAYA
-172 FMCKKIGEQNIA
+172 FMCKKYGEQNIA

-206 KNRFSFKKIFTKG
+206 KNRFSFIKTFMGG
-219 VNTREALV
+219 VDSRDALSK
-227 EYMESLHTEYAE
+227 YMENLHTEYAE
-239 EVGLKYGMERG
+239 EVGLKYGMEGG

-280 VRENIKTIEQQNSTI
+280 VRENAKTIEQQNSTI
-295 TNQRGIIASLSREI
+295 TNQRGIIASLNREI

-329 KADLEYEVEKLN
+329 KADLEQEIKKLN
-341 KDLTTGKISKEEA
+341 RDLAAGKISKEEA

-367 IEEKIIDKADKLKV
+367 TEEKILDKTEKLKI

-393 AELEAKAHEAEEKRS
+393 AELEAKAHEAE
-408 SEEQKTALAVEKT
+408 QKTALAVEKT
-421 AKAEGKYQVIKAKYK
+421 AKAEDKYQEIKAKYK

>member
-1 VRQAVGIL
+1 M
-9 GSGNTSLR
+9 S
-17 TFLLKK
+17 
-23 IIMRGAKNVIDM
+23 GAKNVIDM

-81 IVTEVNKFK
+81 VVTEVNKFK

-137 NLAFGNQK
+137 NLAFGNQE

-160 PEIESWAKDAYA
+160 PEIEAWAKDAYA
-172 FMCKKIGEQNIA
+172 FMCKKYGEKNIA

-206 KNRFSFKKIFTKG
+206 KNRFSFIKTFMGG
-219 VNTREALV
+219 VDSRDALSK
-227 EYMESLHTEYAE
+227 YMENLHTEYAD

-250 DSIKETGA
+250 DSIKKTGA

-329 KADLEYEVEKLN
+329 KADLEQEIKKFN
-341 KDLTTGKISKEEA
+341 RDLAAGKISKEEA
-354 DRKLSQINAEIKK
+354 DRKLSKINAEIKK
-367 IEEKIIDKADKLKV
+367 TEEKIIDKADKLKV

-436 EIAPKVNLKIS
+436 EIAPKVNLKVS

>member
-1 VRQAVGIL
+1 
-9 GSGNTSLR
+9 
-17 TFLLKK
+17 
-23 IIMRGAKNVIDM
+23 
-35 RPSKGFSPSQG
+35 
-46 NEHLRRLDDC
+46 
-56 ERAQKARWNYDPSRE
+56 
-71 HLNFEVGKGG
+71 
-81 IVTEVNKFK
+81 
-90 TINQRIQEYLDSRGI
+90 
-105 VNPNKK
+105 
-111 YIDQGLDPKYRTVV
+111 
-125 NFILGGNREVMR
+125 
-137 NLAFGNQK
+137 
-145 VDWEHGADNSDLKRM
+145 M
-160 PEIESWAKDAYA
+160 PEIEAWAKDAYA
-172 FMCKKIGEQNIA
+172 FMCKKYGEQNIA

-206 KNRFSFKKIFTKG
+206 KNRFSFIKTFMGG
-219 VNTREALV
+219 VDSRDALSK
-227 EYMESLHTEYAE
+227 YMENLHTEYAE

-280 VRENIKTIEQQNSTI
+280 VRENAKTIEQQNSTI
-295 TNQRGIIASLSREI
+295 TNQRGIISSLSREI

-329 KADLEYEVEKLN
+329 KADLEQEIKKLN
-341 KDLTTGKISKEEA
+341 RDLAAGKISKEEA

-367 IEEKIIDKADKLKV
+367 TEEKIIDKSDKLKV

>member
-1 VRQAVGIL
+1 M
-9 GSGNTSLR
+9 S
-17 TFLLKK
+17 
-23 IIMRGAKNVIDM
+23 GAKNVIDM

-81 IVTEVNKFK
+81 VVTEVNKFK
-90 TINQRIQEYLDSRGI
+90 TINQRIQENLDSRGI

-111 YIDQGLDPKYRTVV
+111 YIDQGLDPKYRTVA

-160 PEIESWAKDAYA
+160 PEIEAWAKDAYA
-172 FMCKKIGEQNIA
+172 FICKKYGEQNIA

-206 KNRFSFKKIFTKG
+206 KNRFSFIKTFMGG
-219 VNTREALV
+219 VDSRDALSK
-227 EYMESLHTEYAE
+227 YMENLHTEYAE

-280 VRENIKTIEQQNSTI
+280 VRENAKTIEQQNSTI
-295 TNQRGIIASLSREI
+295 TNQRGIIASLNREI

-329 KADLEYEVEKLN
+329 KADLEQEIKKLN
-341 KDLTTGKISKEEA
+341 RDLAAGKISKEEA
-354 DRKLSQINAEIKK
+354 DRKLSQINAKIKK
-367 IEEKIIDKADKLKV
+367 TEEKILDKTEKLKI

-393 AELEAKAHEAEEKRS
+393 AELEAKAHEAE
-408 SEEQKTALAVEKT
+408 QKTALAVEKT
-421 AKAEGKYQVIKAKYK
+421 AKAEDKYQEIKAKYK

>member
-1 VRQAVGIL
+1 M
-9 GSGNTSLR
+9 S
-17 TFLLKK
+17 
-23 IIMRGAKNVIDM
+23 GAKNVIDM
-35 RPSKGFSPSQG
+35 RPGKGFTTSQS
-46 NEHLRRLDDC
+46 NEHLRRLADR
-56 ERAQKARWNYDPSRE
+56 EAAKKAQWNYDPSRE
-71 HLNFEVGKGG
+71 HLNFEIGRGG
-81 IVTEVNKFK
+81 VVKEVDKSK
-90 TINQRIQEYLDSRGI
+90 SIHQRIEENLKARGI
-105 VNPNKK
+105 KDPN
-111 YIDQGLDPKYRTVV
+111 IPLITQGLDPKYRTVA

-145 VDWEHGADNSDLKRM
+145 VDWEHGADNTELKRM
-160 PEIESWAKDAYA
+160 PDIEAWAKDAYA
-172 FMCKKIGEQNIA
+172 FMCKKFGEQNIA

-198 CTVLPLTE
+198 CTVLPISE
-206 KNRFSFKKIFTKG
+206 NNRISFKKVFLKG
-219 VNTREALV
+219 NDNKDALSK
-227 EYMESLHTEYAE
+227 YMKNLHTEYAE

-280 VRENIKTIEQQNSTI
+280 VRENTKTI
-295 TNQRGIIASLSREI
+295 TNQRGIIASLNREI

-329 KADLEYEVEKLN
+329 KADLEQEIKKLN
-341 KDLTTGKISKEEA
+341 RDLAAGKISKEEA
-354 DRKLSQINAEIKK
+354 DRKLSQINADIKK
-367 IEEKIIDKADKLKV
+367 TEEKILDKTNKLKI

-393 AELEAKAHEAEEKRS
+393 TELEAKAHEAEEKRS

-421 AKAEGKYQVIKAKYK
+421 AKAEGKYQEIKAKYK
-436 EIAPKVNLKIS
+436 EIAPAVNLKVS
-447 HEFGSLGFHMAA
+447 HEIGSLGFHMVA

-466 SKYGEL
+466 SKYDEL

-514 YLGYLNA
+514 YLGYLDA
-521 ATRIAQSCGGGGGPG
+521 ATRIAQSSGGGGGPG

-541 RDDENDMDFRRRC
+541 RDDEDDLDFRRRC
-554 FGMAMKMMKPG
+554 FGMAMKMMKPVKQNRVIRG
-565 RQQRLKR
+565 RRR